1 MNLVVMIPCLNE
13 EYTLPEVIRTIPAT
27 IPGISRIETLI
38 IDDGST
44 DNTVEVARSLG
55 VNYIVKL
62 KRHMGLARAFQAGFD
77 ACLDL
82 GTDIIVNTDGDNQ

>member
-55 VNYIVKL
+55 
-62 KRHMGLARAFQAGFD
+62 
-77 ACLDL
+77 
-82 GTDIIVNTDGDNQ
+82 